1 MIFCLFHFIKKGFW
15 WLDDVPLR
23 KKSRLEDHPA
33 KDACINSNVESDV
46 KDTVTPSK
54 VSGFRKASD
63 LKPLKQ
69 VKDNL
74 DRRTTVKLKPIKSI
88 SLDKNSQKDGQSSI
102 KCSPFKLITQTITK
116 DVHDRKKSGEKST
129 LGEHGN
135 TSPGDPAGVKDVAN
149 VVVKYLSPYL
159 KQGSI
164 VSKVTD
170 TTLTLICAGG
180 FCVENRERI
189 GLRLEE
195 LVISRARFSRCG
207 CFSLTRTFPLVRE
220 ACMFTGI

>member
-1 MIFCLFHFIKKGFW
+1 M
-15 WLDDVPLR
+15 DDVPLQ

-33 KDACINSNVESDV
+33 KDACTNRDVKSDV
-46 KDTVTPSK
+46 KAGTVIPSE

-69 VKDNL
+69 VKNNF

-88 SLDKNSQKDGQSSI
+88 SLDNYSQKDGQSSI
-102 KCSPFKLITQTITK
+102 KCSSLKLNTQTLSK
-116 DVHDRKKSGEKST
+116 DVHDRKKSGEKSS
-129 LGEHGN
+129 LGDHGN
-135 TSPGDPAGVKDVAN
+135 ASPGVPAGVKDVAH

-170 TTLTLICAGG
+170 MTQTLIGACG
-180 FCVENRERI
+180 FCIENREGI
-189 GLRLEE
+189 GVGLEE
-195 LVISRARFSRCG
+195 SVISRRCFSR
-207 CFSLTRTFPLVRE
+207 FLFFFHSK
-220 ACMFTGI
+220 